1 MIFSKEKNEK
11 ANTINTMK
19 FSWNETI
26 IWLCL
31 LSTTITIS
39 AQFISDYTGI
49 DAWSILYFGI
59 SLLAVAILIIIMR
72 FIKNKK

>member
-1 MIFSKEKNEK
+1 
-11 ANTINTMK
+11 MK

-31 LSTTITIS
+31 LSFIIS
-39 AQFISDYTGI
+39 GGAELISDYTVI

-59 SLLAVAILIIIMR
+59 GLSTIAILVIILR
-72 FIKNKK
+72 FKKNKK

>member
-1 MIFSKEKNEK
+1 
-11 ANTINTMK
+11 MK

-31 LSTTITIS
+31 LSFIIS
-39 AQFISDYTGI
+39 SGAELISDYTVI

-59 SLLAVAILIIIMR
+59 GLSTIAILVIILR
-72 FIKNKK
+72 FKKNEK

>member
-1 MIFSKEKNEK
+1 
-11 ANTINTMK
+11 MK

-31 LSTTITIS
+31 LSFIIS
-39 AQFISDYTGI
+39 SGAELISDYTVI

-59 SLLAVAILIIIMR
+59 GLAVIAILITILR
-72 FIKNKK
+72 FKKKKK

>member
-59 SLLAVAILIIIMR
+59 GLLAVAILIIILR
-72 FIKNKK
+72 FKKNKK

>member
-1 MIFSKEKNEK
+1 
-11 ANTINTMK
+11 MK
-19 FSWNETI
+19 FSWNESI

-31 LSTTITIS
+31 LSTSITIS

-59 SLLAVAILIIIMR
+59 GLLAVAILIIILR
-72 FIKNKK
+72 FKKNKK

>member
-1 MIFSKEKNEK
+1 
-11 ANTINTMK
+11 MK

-31 LSTTITIS
+31 LSFIIS
-39 AQFISDYTGI
+39 SGAELISDHTDI

-59 SLLAVAILIIIMR
+59 GLAAIAILITILR
-72 FIKNKK
+72 FKKKKK